1 MSRCEKYMEM
11 ASLLLDGELPDGC
24 KAGLFE
30 HLESCDECRAFYETM
45 KAASASL
52 GCVSAPEGFTKSVMD
67 AVGAAAAEK
76 KAETPAPSKRPRRR
90 ALAAR
95 AAGLAACLVLIAAA
109 GIKLAGGEAP
119 TAPAEAAPAGFDYT
133 GAETEGVRG
142 AEEPAAEPAEEPAQE
157 PRADGENSFTIN
169 PASTDDC
176 IGGLTAATVTAGE
189 SVMHTADPAALEEI
203 AEVLGFAAE
212 AEAAPEGEPDYLVE
226 LECGEAVYDIEVYA
240 VDGTLVCVRAG
251 REPYVAAGS
260 AGQMREI
267 A

>member
-52 GCVSAPEGFTKSVMD
+52 GCVSAPEGFAKSVMD

-76 KAETPAPSKRPRRR
+76 KAENPAPSKRPRRR

-95 AAGLAACLVLIAAA
+95 MAGLAACLVLIAAA

-119 TAPAEAAPAGFDYT
+119 AAPAEAAPAGFDYT
-133 GAETEGVRG
+133 GAETEGETP
-142 AEEPAAEPAEEPAQE
+142 AEEPAEEPAQE
-157 PRADGENSFTIN
+157 PRADGENGLTIN

-189 SVMHTADPAALEEI
+189 SVMHTSDPAALEEI

-212 AEAAPEGEPDYLVE
+212 AEAVPEGEPDYLVE
-226 LECGEAVYDIEVYA
+226 LECGEAVYEIEVYA
-240 VDGTLVCVRAG
+240 VDGALVCVRAG

-260 AGQMREI
+260 AEELREI

>member
-52 GCVSAPEGFTKSVMD
+52 GCVSAPEGFAKSVMD

-76 KAETPAPSKRPRRR
+76 KAENPAPSKRPRRR

-95 AAGLAACLVLIAAA
+95 MAGLAACLVLIAAA

-119 TAPAEAAPAGFDYT
+119 AAPAEAAPAGFDYT
-133 GAETEGVRG
+133 GAETEGETP
-142 AEEPAAEPAEEPAQE
+142 AEEPAEEPAHE
-157 PRADGENSFTIN
+157 PRADGENGLTIN

-189 SVMHTADPAALEEI
+189 SVMHTSDPAALEEI
-203 AEVLGFAAE
+203 AGVLSFAAE